1 MSRENEKKKSMA
13 TTSPNLPRESWRL
26 LIATLLLV
34 LLVVG
39 IALAAA
45 ITLSITLGW
54 NRSPERFVTIILL
67 GTTIGELAAFEL
79 LIWRLH
85 QRGRTR
91 RDLGWGQPTR
101 WWAFVLGIG
110 IDLLYSGYTALNNPV
125 IAHHFFDLTWFK
137 LAGLIAALAAGLL
150 EETLFRGYVMMSLKS
165 MGYQRY
171 VQVLLSAGSRSI
183 SGRRISTEPFSLLS
197 N

>member
-1 MSRENEKKKSMA
+1 MA

-85 QRGRTR
+85 
-91 RDLGWGQPTR
+91 
-101 WWAFVLGIG
+101 
-110 IDLLYSGYTALNNPV
+110 
-125 IAHHFFDLTWFK
+125 
-137 LAGLIAALAAGLL
+137 
-150 EETLFRGYVMMSLKS
+150 
-165 MGYQRY
+165 
-171 VQVLLSAGSRSI
+171 
-183 SGRRISTEPFSLLS
+183 
-197 N
+197 